1 MAEEALERPAV
12 SSGPLEKQTALAL
25 SKNPSG
31 PASGPGISTVWGER
45 KGRSG
50 SRLRSA
56 RAGGPTARAGEPGNP
71 STGQETCPVDRSPPG
86 PGGSPPP

>member
-31 PASGPGISTVWGER
+31 PASGPGISTVWGISPETGEGVGGAQGE
-45 KGRSG
+45 KWQS
-50 SRLRSA
+50 LAVSA
-56 RAGGPTARAGEPGNP
+56 RRRAYRTGWGARE
-71 STGQETCPVDRSPPG
+71 SVHRTGDL
-86 PGGSPPP
+86 PGG